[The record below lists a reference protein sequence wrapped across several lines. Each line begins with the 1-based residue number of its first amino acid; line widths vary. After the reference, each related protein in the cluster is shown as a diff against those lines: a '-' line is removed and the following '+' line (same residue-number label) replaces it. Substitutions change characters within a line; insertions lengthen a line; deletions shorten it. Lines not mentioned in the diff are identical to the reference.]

1 MLQRGAFYLKDNK
14 LGSMGKKGD
23 AKEGEDCVVGVGAAA
38 IHWLLPCDGVTKQS
52 VE

>member
-14 LGSMGKKGD
+14 LGSTEKKD